1 MPFMPTRRF
10 RPNGATILRKTRIS
24 LKANSEW
31 GMPASVPLALVLGL
45 HLLVL
50 PQVFVAVPLRADSD
64 TAVMLDAIRASDGL
78 SGAWRWFVGDWF
90 LENGFYRPITCLSL
104 VLDYTLYGEQAWG
117 YRLTNWLLMV
127 VTALGLMLAVRA
139 FARQMGF
146 PFADALA
153 SLSALMFSLQQT
165 GLTTLFKGWSDWWFV
180 VGLLFIVLMTH
191 FAPHLTS
198 PVHGGGTRTPSPR
211 AGRAGVG
218 VEDTQKL
225 WCKGFLTKA
234 WLWRLA
240 LTAGAMLWGFHRL
253 MGTEYERLIGWVPSR
268 TALLMTALSIW
279 SLYYLLMGLQ
289 QRRWGYLLLAVLL
302 YLLALGAYEQA
313 MTLLPLLLGLI
324 FWQRGTSGRMGW
336 IASVGVLGAAAL
348 MVGLRL
354 MLIPLEL
361 SRYQHQ
367 QLRSSLA
374 GPLWDYF
381 SELIPPVRDWRY
393 WQVALPEP
401 SLWLFKE
408 PWDHLVMLLAYAGV
422 LVAFYRQWRLFGSLL
437 LWQAITFLPMTF
449 LHPFEHYHYLPQL
462 GKTTL
467 DVALLLTAITIITA
481 RERSTA
487 PPLIDA

>member
-1 MPFMPTRRF
+1 
-10 RPNGATILRKTRIS
+10 
-24 LKANSEW
+24 
-31 GMPASVPLALVLGL
+31 MPAGVPLALVLGL

-64 TAVMLDAIRASDGL
+64 TAVMLDAIRASGGL
-78 SGAWRWFVGDWF
+78 WGAWRWFVGDWF

-127 VTALGLMLAVRA
+127 ATALGLMFAVRV
-139 FARQMGF
+139 FARQIGF

-165 GLTTLFKGWSDWWFV
+165 GLTALFRGWSDWWFV
-180 VGLLFIVLMTH
+180 IGLLLLVLIIH
-191 FAPHLTS
+191 FS
-198 PVHGGGTRTPSPR
+198 PLLQVPPALRGEPSLFGSPCPQGEPKGGGSRKPS
-211 AGRAGVG
+211 
-218 VEDTQKL
+218 L
-225 WCKGFLTKA
+225 LTGA
-234 WLWRLA
+234 WLWQLA
-240 LTAGAMLWGFHRL
+240 LTVGAMLWGFHRL
-253 MGTEYERLIGWVPSR
+253 TGTEYERLIGWVPSR

-279 SLYYLLMGLQ
+279 SLYCLLMGLRS
-289 QRRWGYLLLAVLL
+289 RRWDCLLLAVLL
-302 YLLALGAYEQA
+302 YVLALGAYEQA
-313 MTLLPLLLGLI
+313 ITLLPLFLGFIL
-324 FWQRGTSGRMGW
+324 WQHRTSGRMGW
-336 IASVGVLGAAAL
+336 IASAGVLGAAAL

-367 QLRSSLA
+367 QLRSSLS

-381 SELIPPVRDWRY
+381 TELIPPVRDWHY

-401 SLWLFKE
+401 SLWLLKE

-462 GKTTL
+462 GETTL
-467 DVALLLTAITIITA
+467 DVALVLTAILTLAFRFPLQA
-481 RERSTA
+481 RGTTGVESKQS
-487 PPLIDA
+487 DQSDWSG

>member
-1 MPFMPTRRF
+1 MLV
-10 RPNGATILRKTRIS
+10 G
-24 LKANSEW
+24 
-31 GMPASVPLALVLGL
+31 VPLALALGL

-64 TAVMLDAIRASDGL
+64 TAVMLDAIRASGGL

-104 VLDYTLYGEQAWG
+104 VLDYTLYGERAWG

-127 VTALGLMLAVRA
+127 ATALGLMFAVRT
-139 FARQMGF
+139 FARQIGF
-146 PFADALA
+146 PFANALA

-165 GLTTLFKGWSDWWFV
+165 GLTALFKGWSDWWFV
-180 VGLLFIVLMTH
+180 AGLLLTILVSL
-191 FAPHLTS
+191 FAPLLTS
-198 PVHGGGTRTPSPR
+198 PVNGGGTRTPSPFV
-211 AGRAGVG
+211 GRAGVG
-218 VEDTQKL
+218 VEDAQKR
-225 WCKGFLTKA
+225 WCKGFLTEVGR
-234 WLWRLA
+234 WQLVLA
-240 LTAGAMLWGFHRL
+240 VGAMLWGVHRL

-279 SLYYLLMGLQ
+279 SLYCLLVGLRN
-289 QRRWGYLLLAVLL
+289 RRWGCLLIALLL

-313 MTLLPLLLGLI
+313 ITLLPLLLGLA
-324 FWQRGTSGRMGW
+324 FWQRGTLGRMGW
-336 IASVGVLGAAAL
+336 VAGAGMLGAAAL

-367 QLRSSLA
+367 QLRSSLT

-381 SELIPPVRDWRY
+381 TELVPPVRDWHY

-408 PWDHLVMLLAYAGV
+408 PWDHLVMLMAYVGV
-422 LVAFYRQWRLFGSLL
+422 LVAFYRQWRLLGSLL

-462 GKTTL
+462 GETTL
-467 DVALLLTAITIITA
+467 DVGLLLTAMLTTSFRFPLQA
-481 RERSTA
+481 RGAAGVESKKS
-487 PPLIDA
+487 DQSGWSD

>member
-1 MPFMPTRRF
+1 MLA
-10 RPNGATILRKTRIS
+10 G
-24 LKANSEW
+24 
-31 GMPASVPLALVLGL
+31 VPLALALGL
-45 HLLVL
+45 HQLVL
-50 PQVFVAVPLRADSD
+50 PHVFVAVPLRADSD
-64 TAVMLDAIRASDGL
+64 TAVMLDAIRASGGL

-104 VLDYTLYGEQAWG
+104 VLDYTLYGERAWG

-127 VTALGLMLAVRA
+127 VTALGLMWAVRA
-139 FARQMGF
+139 FARQIGF

-165 GLTTLFKGWSDWWFV
+165 GLTSLFRGWSDWWFV
-180 VGLLFIVLMTH
+180 VGLLLVVLLVY
-191 FAPHLTS
+191 FAPLPTS
-198 PVHGGGTRTPSPR
+198 PVNGGETQTPSPSTGRAGVGAAPSPR

-218 VEDTQKL
+218 AEDTQKL
-225 WCKGFLTKA
+225 SCKGLPTKA

-240 LTAGAMLWGFHRL
+240 LAAGAMLWGFHRL

-268 TALLMTALSIW
+268 TALLMTALSLW
-279 SLYYLLMGLQ
+279 SLYCLLIGLQ
-289 QRRWGYLLLAVLL
+289 HRRWGCLLLALLL

-313 MTLLPLLLGLI
+313 ITLLPLLLGLI
-324 FWQRGTSGRMGW
+324 LYQRGTSGRMGW
-336 IASVGVLGAAAL
+336 VAGAGVLGATAL
-348 MVGLRL
+348 IVGLRL

-367 QLRSSLA
+367 QLRSSLS

-381 SELIPPVRDWRY
+381 SELIPPVRDWHY

-408 PWDHLVMLLAYAGV
+408 PWDHLVMLMAYAGV

-449 LHPFEHYHYLPQL
+449 LHQFEHYHYLPQL
-462 GKTTL
+462 GETTL
-467 DVALLLTAITIITA
+467 DVALLLTAITIITE

-487 PPLIDA
+487 PPPSIR